1 MKHSFCPA
9 YLAWRSTWT
18 CWREGC
24 VQENVRTAYVA
35 ARGAVV
41 SGQET
46 RDMPFGAFADYRLN
60 SGFDQQDMSL
70 EAQCLALFHQ
80 GNISPHPGKSDM

>member
-1 MKHSFCPA
+1 
-9 YLAWRSTWT
+9 
-18 CWREGC
+18 
-24 VQENVRTAYVA
+24 
-35 ARGAVV
+35 
-41 SGQET
+41 
-46 RDMPFGAFADYRLN
+46 MPFGAFADYRLN